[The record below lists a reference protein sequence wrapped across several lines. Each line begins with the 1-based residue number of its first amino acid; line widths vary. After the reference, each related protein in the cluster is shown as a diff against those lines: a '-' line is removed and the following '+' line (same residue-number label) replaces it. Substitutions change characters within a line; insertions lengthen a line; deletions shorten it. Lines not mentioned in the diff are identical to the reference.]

1 MRTFFA
7 LDKYKHKIKA
17 LNSCNVQWNKKL
29 LSPGDFSIEL
39 DFKEWSTDFVY
50 IYKDG
55 EDYLGVIQKY
65 S

>member
-29 LSPGDFSIEL
+29 LAPGDFSIEL
-39 DFKEWSTDFVY
+39 DYSEWSTDFVY

-55 EDYLGVIQKY
+55 ED
-65 S
+65 